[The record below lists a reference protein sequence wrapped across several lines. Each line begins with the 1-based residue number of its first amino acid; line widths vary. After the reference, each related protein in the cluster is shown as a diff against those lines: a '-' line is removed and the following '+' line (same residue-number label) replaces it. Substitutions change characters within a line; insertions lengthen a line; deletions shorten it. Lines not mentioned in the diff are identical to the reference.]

1 MKTLQLVQTSVQSK
15 IILGVALITSAVAIS
30 LAFQHPG
37 QAKNAESADAQS
49 SVQQVVIE
57 GKRMSAEE
65 KLAFDLAPQ
74 EIARVEII
82 GKRLTADEKIAML
95 TEDEMNAKRTAA
107 HRKA

>member
-1 MKTLQLVQTSVQSK
+1 MKTLNQVQTSVQSR
-15 IILGVALITSAVAIS
+15 IILGAALLTSAVAIS

-37 QAKNAESADAQS
+37 QAKNTEFAVAQTT
-49 SVQQVVIE
+49 VPQVVIE

-82 GKRLTADEKIAML
+82 GKRLSADEKLAML
-95 TEDEMNAKRTAA
+95 AEDEMNAKRAAA